1 MQPLQAGDMM
11 VRCYCRTKVK
21 KCICWRKHRMQ
32 KAMELK
38 EMIEQERKMLDKVVA
53 ECGVDHEDA
62 YVQSKK
68 MDDLIVR
75 YYEA

>member
-1 MQPLQAGDMM
+1 
-11 VRCYCRTKVK
+11 
-21 KCICWRKHRMQ
+21 MQ

-68 MDDLIVR
+68 LDDLITR
-75 YYEA
+75 YYED

>member
-1 MQPLQAGDMM
+1 
-11 VRCYCRTKVK
+11 
-21 KCICWRKHRMQ
+21 MQ

-53 ECGVDHEDA
+53 ERGVDHEDA

>member
-1 MQPLQAGDMM
+1 
-11 VRCYCRTKVK
+11 
-21 KCICWRKHRMQ
+21 MQ

-38 EMIEQERKMLDKVVA
+38 EMIAQERKMLDKVVT

>member
-1 MQPLQAGDMM
+1 
-11 VRCYCRTKVK
+11 
-21 KCICWRKHRMQ
+21 MQ
-32 KAMELK
+32 KVMELK

-68 MDDLIVR
+68 MDDLIAR
-75 YYEA
+75 CYEA